1 MIPRK
6 LSETVLKFAGKY
18 PVISVTGPRQ
28 SGKTTLVKSLFPKH
42 KYISLENPETRSIAL
57 SDPKS
62 LFDPK
67 DQLMILDEIQYVP
80 ELLSYIQVISDETK
94 IHGQFIFTGS
104 QSLILS
110 EKISQTLAGRT
121 AILKLLPFSLSEIS
135 KLKQVKDF
143 SYEDF
148 IFKGFYPRTYDEDIS
163 PEEFYPFYLE
173 TYVQRDVRVI
183 RNVRDLNTFTNFVR
197 LCAGRT
203 GQLLDYSS
211 LAKDIGVSV
220 HTIKGWISIL
230 EAGFIVFQL
239 YPYYKN
245 FGKRMIK
252 APKLYFTD
260 PGLAAFLLG
269 IKNAE
274 QVKTHYLKG
283 SLFENLVVLEL
294 LKQRFNHGLPQDLWF
309 FRDSNRNEVDVVAEN
324 EQLQWIEIKST
335 RTFSPDFLSAFRFLD
350 KNPDTQI
357 GNKTIIYGGDES
369 FTHKEVKIQS
379 WRDLGTIN
387 SFS

>member
-94 IHGQFIFTGS
+94 IHGQFILTGS

>member
-94 IHGQFIFTGS
+94 IHGQFILTGS

-211 LAKDIGVSV
+211 LAEDIGVSV

>member
-1 MIPRK
+1 MIPRR
-6 LSETVLKFAGKY
+6 LSDTLMKFAGKY

-42 KYISLENPETRSIAL
+42 KYISLENPETRSKAL

-62 LFDPK
+62 FFDPK
-67 DQLMILDEIQYVP
+67 NQLMILDEIQHVP
-80 ELLSYIQVISDETK
+80 ELLSYIQVISDEEK
-94 IHGQFIFTGS
+94 IPGQFILTGS

-121 AILKLLPFSLSEIS
+121 AILKLLPFSLSEIN
-135 KLKQVKDF
+135 KLKEVKDF
-143 SYEDF
+143 SYEDY
-148 IFKGFYPRTYDEDIS
+148 IFKGFYPRTYDQDIP

-173 TYVQRDVRVI
+173 TYVQRDVREI
-183 RNVRDLNTFTNFVR
+183 QNVRDLNTFTNFVR
-197 LCAGRT
+197 LCAGRIA
-203 GQLLDYSS
+203 LLMDYSS

-220 HTIKGWISIL
+220 HIIKGWISIL
-230 EAGFIVFQL
+230 EAGFIIFQL

-269 IKNAE
+269 IKSAE

-294 LKQRFNHGLPQDLWF
+294 LKQRFNRGLPQDLWF

-324 EQLQWIEIKST
+324 EQLEWIETKSA
-335 RTFSPDFLSAFRFLD
+335 RTFSPDFLNSLRFLD
-350 KNPDTQI
+350 KIPETQN
-357 GNKTIIYGGDES
+357 GNKSIIYGGDET
-369 FTHKEVKIQS
+369 FTHKEVKIVS
-379 WRDLGTIN
+379 WRDLGTTG
-387 SFS
+387 F

>member
-42 KYISLENPETRSIAL
+42 KYISLENPETRSISL

-62 LFDPK
+62 LFEPK

-94 IHGQFIFTGS
+94 IHGQFILTGS

-143 SYEDF
+143 SFEDY

-183 RNVRDLNTFTNFVR
+183 QNVRDLNTFTNFVR